1 MDDSTFFKSFIQ
13 ADPLIRTGAIIGYY
27 FSAVLAI
34 ILLFFILK
42 IYYSRFIKDYKI
54 KNSTIA
60 LDVLFIIIID
70 KGIRYLVMQ
79 QVEIFMASY
88 LVNKINAGL
97 IETNTLQLIVAGL
110 FSIISIIAT
119 IGVILYIFLKRIILF
134 RKTENKANKLKDFF
148 ILILYLLIGLII
160 FKIIYYF
167 VARLILNSN
176 YSLYEGFLNYK
187 NYLDFFIPMR

>member
-42 IYYSRFIKDYKI
+42 IYYSRIIKDYKI
-54 KNSTIA
+54 KNFTIV

-70 KGIRYLVMQ
+70 KGIRCLVMQ

-88 LVNKINAGL
+88 LVNKVNAGL
-97 IETNTLQLIVAGL
+97 IEFDALQLTVAGL
-110 FSIISIIAT
+110 DSVISIAAT
-119 IGVILYIFLKRIILF
+119 IGVILYIFLKRVVPF
-134 RKTENKANKLKDFF
+134 RKAENKANKVKDFF
-148 ILILYLLIGLII
+148 ILLLYLLIDSII
-160 FKIIYYF
+160 FKIIYYG
-167 VARLILNSN
+167 VVRILNSN
-176 YSLYEGFLNYK
+176 YLLFEGFLNYK

>member
-1 MDDSTFFKSFIQ
+1 MDNSTFFKSFIQ

-54 KNSTIA
+54 KNSTIV

-70 KGIRYLVMQ
+70 KGIRCLVMQ

-88 LVNKINAGL
+88 LVNKVNAGL
-97 IETNTLQLIVAGL
+97 IEFDALQLTVAGL
-110 FSIISIIAT
+110 DSVISIAAT
-119 IGVILYIFLKRIILF
+119 IGVILYIFLKRVVPF
-134 RKTENKANKLKDFF
+134 RKAENKANKVKDFF
-148 ILILYLLIGLII
+148 ILLLYLLIGSII
-160 FKIIYYF
+160 FKIIYYG
-167 VARLILNSN
+167 VARILNSN
-176 YSLYEGFLNYK
+176 YSLFEGFLNYK

>member
-1 MDDSTFFKSFIQ
+1 MDDSTFFKSFTQ

-27 FSAVLAI
+27 FSAILAI

-70 KGIRYLVMQ
+70 KGIRCLVMQ

-88 LVNKINAGL
+88 LVNKVNAGL
-97 IETNTLQLIVAGL
+97 IEFDTLQLIVAGL
-110 FSIISIIAT
+110 DSIISIAAT
-119 IGVILYIFLKRIILF
+119 IGVILYIFLKRVVPF
-134 RKTENKANKLKDFF
+134 RKAENKLNKVKDFF
-148 ILILYLLIGLII
+148 ILLLYLLVGSII
-160 FKIIYYF
+160 FKIIYYC

-176 YSLYEGFLNYK
+176 YSLFEGFLNYK